1 MALWVVVL
9 MIFMF
14 CWPTVRYYGMLQI
27 ALDPLWLTHPL
38 SDPSEGGSI
47 DPFHARHSIAV
58 TVVMYHMTW
67 RSSKKTES
75 WIQAKCIAARKM
87 NWQLSRRLPQV
98 SIAAFTEDFRIA
110 EWLRS
115 LTSNSAE

>member
-1 MALWVVVL
+1 M
-9 MIFMF
+9 
-14 CWPTVRYYGMLQI
+14 
-27 ALDPLWLTHPL
+27 THGL
-38 SDPSEGGSI
+38 IHIHGSAI

-58 TVVMYHMTW
+58 TMVMYHMTYEQW

-75 WIQAKCIAARKM
+75 WIQVKCIAVGKM
-87 NWQLSRRLPQV
+87 TWQLSRRLPQV